1 MAINTEDF
9 HLLQEAF
16 ASAGKQGLLLY
27 DIMTERYEIT
37 TILQREFSGIPEV
50 FGTLEKGSLDDPAV
64 TKESVHH
71 FFKYVSGKPLIRPT
85 WFFDVEQ
92 EGDGIVD
99 VRSEE
104 RRVGKEG
111 VSTCRSR
118 WSQYH

>member
-1 MAINTEDF
+1 
-9 HLLQEAF
+9 
-16 ASAGKQGLLLY
+16 
-27 DIMTERYEIT
+27 MTERYEIT

-99 VRSEE
+99 VTTHLVDLITWECFPGQIIATSDAKLLSASQIGSASCRA
-104 RRVGKEG
+104 RVCQ
-111 VSTCRSR
+111 SA
-118 WSQYH
+118 